1 MEPAT
6 PSDKPRP
13 STSSRAYIG
22 EAIKAATH
30 PVRGQILKC
39 LREGPQT
46 TTALETFT
54 GRNRYDIYHHL
65 NVLESVGLVAHRIVG
80 GKAKEFRLLEAR
92 RPGAAVSLL
101 GEEEIRQKPE
111 AFQRLLDALE
121 ELEGREIPNKAKI
134 AKAEIILSY
143 ARPRKE

>member
-1 MEPAT
+1 METGT
-6 PSDKPRP
+6 PSDKAKP

-39 LREGPQT
+39 LKEGPQT
-46 TTALETFT
+46 TTALETYT

-92 RPGAAVSLL
+92 RPETAVSLL

-111 AFQRLLDALE
+111 AFRRLLDALE